1 MKTELLLVCN
11 GQTKSD
17 PNDRSVGWW
26 SDLSLSPD
34 AIRQAILLGERLK
47 VNYEDIDR
55 LYASSLIR
63 SAETAAIIAETVK
76 VVVRKDAGLR
86 EIDVGQIDASGR
98 NTGTAPDFAAGT
110 PGNGETYT
118 GLHKRVTR
126 VIGRIVTNAPG
137 KRIIVVTHGGPI
149 VAYLRSFLG
158 FGADQDHAPFFTCLP
173 SSLHELTFDNNEK
186 MIVRLN
192 EVSHLADAPR

>member
-34 AIRQAILLGERLK
+34 GMRQAMLLGERLK

-55 LYASSLIR
+55 LYASPLIR
-63 SAETAAIIAETVK
+63 SAETAAIIADTVK

-86 EIDVGQIDASGR
+86 EIDAGQIDASVR
-98 NTGTAPDFAAGT
+98 DTGTAPDFAAGT
-110 PGNGETYT
+110 LGKGETYA
-118 GLHKRVTR
+118 GMHKRVTR
-126 VIGRIVTNAPG
+126 TIDGIVTKAPG

-158 FGADQDHAPFFTCLP
+158 FGADQDHAPFFGCVP
-173 SSLHELTFDNNEK
+173 SSLHELTFDDNEK
-186 MIVRLN
+186 RIVRLN